1 MTAVRANLEAM
12 EAHFAG
18 ATCPEAV
25 FGSLTGTVAEKEAAV
40 RAQYRSLSR
49 TCHPDLASPVD
60 AGLATGVFSALT
72 RWQAVAQKKIDA
84 GTYGDGEPY
93 IDIKP
98 TPPYTPTDLTV
109 RGKSLRLTGLL
120 GEGVFAS
127 VHAAE
132 YEGSAP
138 HWATFAKYARDGA
151 DNDLLEREYQALKA
165 FAQPDAD
172 RRAERD
178 FYSKQR
184 NYVPSPVTTFALR
197 DADGARHRVNVL
209 AVPASDCYTAATL
222 RTSKFPDGLEPRHV
236 WWIFRRM
243 LLTAWMAHLRG
254 FVHGGITPDH
264 VLVFPQAHGIVLLDW
279 TCAAHRDEEPVPA
292 VDPAWEGYYPP
303 ETLRKE
309 KARPAAD
316 LFTMAATAV
325 YLLGGD
331 PIAHRIPATVPAPL
345 CQALLR
351 CLDPVARR
359 RPQDA
364 ERFHHELGALLDKE
378 GGRTYAEL
386 VVP

>member
-1 MTAVRANLEAM
+1 MVKARY
-12 EAHFAG
+12 
-18 ATCPEAV
+18 
-25 FGSLTGTVAEKEAAV
+25 AENAP
-40 RAQYRSLSR
+40 
-49 TCHPDLASPVD
+49 C
-60 AGLATGVFSALT
+60 
-72 RWQAVAQKKIDA
+72 RWQAAAQGKIDA
-84 GTYGDGEPY
+84 GTYGDGKPY
-93 IDIKP
+93 IAP
-98 TPPYTPTDLTV
+98 LPASAYTPTELTV
-109 RGKSLRLTGLL
+109 RGKRLRLTGLL

-132 YEGSAP
+132 YEGSALGCE
-138 HWATFAKYARDGA
+138 WATFAKYARDGT
-151 DNDLLEREYQALKA
+151 DNDLLEREYSVLKTL
-165 FAQPDAD
+165 AQPDED
-172 RRAERD
+172 KRAERD

-184 NYVPSPVTTFALR
+184 VYVPSPVTTFALR

-209 AVPASDCYTAATL
+209 AVPEGACYTAATL
-222 RTSKFPDGLEPRHV
+222 RQSKFPHGLEPRHV

-279 TCAAHRDEEPVPA
+279 TCAAHRDEESIPA
-292 VDPAWEGYYPP
+292 IDPEWEGFYPP

-331 PIAHRIPATVPAPL
+331 PTAHTIPATVPTPL
-345 CQALLR
+345 CHALLR
-351 CLDPVARR
+351 CLDPIARR

-364 ERFHHELGALLDKE
+364 ERFHRELGALLDKE
-378 GGRTYAEL
+378 GGRAYADL